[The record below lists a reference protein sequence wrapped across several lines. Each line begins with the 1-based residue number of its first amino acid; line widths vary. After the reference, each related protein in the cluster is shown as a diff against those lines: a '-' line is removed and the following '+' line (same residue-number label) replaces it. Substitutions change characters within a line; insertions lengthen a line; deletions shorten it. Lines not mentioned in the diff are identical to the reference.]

1 MNQTEQSMIFGY
13 LASAI
18 LVRPSDHVCPTPY
31 LLGTFLGAK
40 IGARLP
46 PTLPHNCQHVDLV
59 LTLTADRTA
68 FWAHSEF
75 GNALEVPGP
84 ALEPAFLQVTA
95 DATLITLSPLRLLR
109 S

>member
-40 IGARLP
+40 IGARL
-46 PTLPHNCQHVDLV
+46 V
-59 LTLTADRTA
+59 A
-68 FWAHSEF
+68 EF
-75 GNALEVPGP
+75 KPSSYVA
-84 ALEPAFLQVTA
+84 AQ
-95 DATLITLSPLRLLR
+95 LSTC
-109 S
+109 